1 MASLQS
7 VADRD
12 DVVVVCSKPFSTY
25 AGLDILLA
33 RIHADGR
40 FEVLSAAWETALGF
54 RCEELDGSSLFA
66 LLPFDEASARA
77 LLRRITDPR
86 EPEPMVFDVRCK
98 GAAPLRMR
106 WHRRFDQYAD
116 AVYIAG
122 QRDAGANQAPDKK
135 RANASD
141 STFSAL

>member
-7 VADRD
+7 VAERD

-40 FEVLSAAWETALGF
+40 FEVLSA
-54 RCEELDGSSLFA
+54 
-66 LLPFDEASARA
+66 
-77 LLRRITDPR
+77 
-86 EPEPMVFDVRCK
+86 EPMVLDVRCK

-106 WHRRFDQYAD
+106 WHRRFDHYAD

-141 STFSAL
+141 STFNAV

>member
-1 MASLQS
+1 MASLRS
-7 VADRD
+7 IADRD
-12 DVVVVCSKPFSTY
+12 DVVIVCSKPFSVY

-40 FEVLSAAWETALGF
+40 FEVLSAAWEEALGF

-77 LLRRITDPR
+77 LLRRIADPM
-86 EPEPMVFDVRCK
+86 EPEPLVFDVRCK
-98 GAAPLRMR
+98 GAAPLRIR

-116 AVYIAG
+116 AVFIAG
-122 QRDAGANQAPDKK
+122 QRDMAGNQGQDKK

-141 STFSAL
+141 STFNAV